1 MLGNGLLY
9 SKLHTALLSLSSVL
23 QRKIF
28 TLLSSII
35 GRSSLT
41 MAGQYQT
48 FGLVEQQVQ
57 SNECTQVLS
66 IRKASKV
73 VEQHTVLF
81 MLGEATKS
89 FISFSMSY
97 KVAQPGYLLLF
108 VNFYELNTEGGEP
121 SDEIFQQRRHFIS
134 LHLTS

>member
-1 MLGNGLLY
+1 
-9 SKLHTALLSLSSVL
+9 
-23 QRKIF
+23 
-28 TLLSSII
+28 
-35 GRSSLT
+35 

-57 SNECTQVLS
+57 SKESTQALS

-73 VEQHTVLF
+73 VEQQTVLF

-97 KVAQPGYLLLF
+97 NVAQPRYILLF
-108 VNFYELNTEGGEP
+108 VDFYELNTEA
-121 SDEIFQQRRHFIS
+121 F
-134 LHLTS
+134 